1 MEASSHTINIGE
13 CSQDT
18 IGKNRSNKET
28 KRRKVLPIEPAKLNK
43 RIRAFTGA
51 FVVMISPILLGI
63 VLKKV
68 NLAGAGK
75 YQGIRML
82 EVFVDFIQGWFPHLA
97 AATFQIGLLPFLC
110 IMISEPCASY
120 ISPRVL
126 AASKVLVLFST
137 ISLMILGCGIL
148 LLIHKEAWLVLS
160 LCSIMVIIVIV
171 ENITIWFLHRD
182 CLINIGGTKPDADE
196 YHSKLE
202 HLLDLSAGI
211 TVMMFLVLECV
222 VLEGLL
228 RNKSQGQAGILP
240 DMPLAPAPSEYPA
253 AKGQETFLGG
263 TLLISFVFGMVG
275 AFLMNVWTTP
285 HVRTSNN
292 VVLTTEFM
300 MGICSIVQALPV
312 AVVVILITLDVL
324 PHAWKVAVWLPVLPP
339 FIVLL
344 LLFARTKSERK
355 EGEGKTGGAGGEGGA
370 AAAAGD
376 GSVTHSAL
384 SDSDKAKQPKMS
396 EDHKQSVAKKAAAGK
411 GPAAT
416 GSAPSASDKAHQPEE
431 SEDQKPVPL
440 ELTKVAFTGFLAV
453 AVPSVTNP
461 SVGKPSIF
469 FVLCT
474 AAAVLLG
481 LLWRLLTHVAKPT
494 AAVLKAANHASFFAH
509 TFMSLAGV
517 AFWVM
522 AVNASK

>member
-1 MEASSHTINIGE
+1 MDLCRISEQHANILRELEIVEQFHEVDIPGD
-13 CSQDT
+13 SQDT
-18 IGKNRSNKET
+18 SGKNSSNKE
-28 KRRKVLPIEPAKLNK
+28 KEDDRLHILPIDIDKLTK

-82 EVFVDFIQGWFPHLA
+82 EVFVDFVQGWFPHLA
-97 AATFQIGLLPFLC
+97 AATLQIGILPFLC
-110 IMISEPCASY
+110 VMISEPCASY
-120 ISPRVL
+120 IAPRVL
-126 AASKVLVLFST
+126 AASKVLVFFSN

-171 ENITIWFLHRD
+171 EHITTWFRYRR
-182 CLINIGGTKPDADE
+182 CVNIGGTKPESDE

-228 RNKSQGQAGILP
+228 RNNSQGQAGLLP
-240 DMPLAPAPSEYPA
+240 MPLAPAPSEYPT

-263 TLLISFVFGMVG
+263 TLLISFVFSMIGV
-275 AFLMNVWTTP
+275 FLMNVWTTP

-292 VVLTTEFM
+292 VVLATNFIR
-300 MGICSIVQALPV
+300 GLSSIVQALPI

-324 PHAWKVAVWLPVLPP
+324 PQAWKPAAWLPVFPP
-339 FIVLL
+339 FVVLL
-344 LLFARTKSERK
+344 MLLLRPDCGDGTQPNRK
-355 EGEGKTGGAGGEGGA
+355 EEGKAAGGEEGRTVAG
-370 AAAAGD
+370 AGD
-376 GSVTHSAL
+376 GPVTGSSSSRSA
-384 SDSDKAKQPKMS
+384 KAQHPNKP
-396 EDHKQSVAKKAAAGK
+396 EDHNKSKK
-411 GPAAT
+411 
-416 GSAPSASDKAHQPEE
+416 EE
-431 SEDQKPVPL
+431 PEDQKPVPL

-453 AVPSVTNP
+453 AMPSATNS

-474 AAAVLLG
+474 ATAVLLG
-481 LLWRLLTHVAKPT
+481 LLWRLLTHEAKPT
-494 AAVLKAANHASFFAH
+494 AAVLKAANHASFCAH
-509 TFMSLAGV
+509 TFISFAGI
-517 AFWVM
+517 AFGIM

>member
-1 MEASSHTINIGE
+1 MMGQFHEVVDIPGD
-13 CSQDT
+13 SQDT
-18 IGKNRSNKET
+18 SGKNSSNKE
-28 KRRKVLPIEPAKLNK
+28 KEDDRIHVLPIDIDKLTK

-82 EVFVDFIQGWFPHLA
+82 ELFVDFVHGWFPHLA
-97 AATFQIGLLPFLC
+97 AATLQIGILPFLC
-110 IMISEPCASY
+110 VMISEPCASY
-120 ISPRVL
+120 IAPRVL
-126 AASKVLVLFST
+126 AASKVLVFFSN

-171 ENITIWFLHRD
+171 EHITTWFWYRR
-182 CLINIGGTKPDADE
+182 CVNIGGTKPDSDE

-228 RNKSQGQAGILP
+228 RNNSQGQAGLLP
-240 DMPLAPAPSEYPA
+240 MPLAPAPSEYPT

-263 TLLISFVFGMVG
+263 TLLISFVFSMIGV
-275 AFLMNVWTTP
+275 FLMNVWTTP

-292 VVLTTEFM
+292 VVLATNFIR
-300 MGICSIVQALPV
+300 GLSSIVQALPI

-324 PHAWKVAVWLPVLPP
+324 PQAWKPAAWLPVFPP
-339 FIVLL
+339 FVVLL
-344 LLFARTKSERK
+344 MLLLRPDCGDGTQPNRK
-355 EGEGKTGGAGGEGGA
+355 EEGKAAGGEEGRTVAG
-370 AAAAGD
+370 AGD
-376 GSVTHSAL
+376 G
-384 SDSDKAKQPKMS
+384 P
-396 EDHKQSVAKKAAAGK
+396 
-411 GPAAT
+411 AT
-416 GSAPSASDKAHQPEE
+416 GSSSSRSAKAQHPNKPEDHNKSKE
-431 SEDQKPVPL
+431 EEPDDLPEDQKPVPL

-453 AVPSVTNP
+453 AMPSVTNS

-474 AAAVLLG
+474 ATAVLLG
-481 LLWRLLTHVAKPT
+481 LLWRLLTHEAKPT
-494 AAVLKAANHASFFAH
+494 AAVVKAANHASFCAH
-509 TFMSLAGV
+509 TFISLAGI
-517 AFWVM
+517 AFGVM